1 MHDNDICEI
10 VRIEQ
15 VFLHISFDELR
26 VPLGLFLEG
35 GRVVYRGRLRC
46 NWRAEEICL
55 EGGGELGVNLHIS
68 WARQS

>member
-1 MHDNDICEI
+1 M
-10 VRIEQ
+10 
-15 VFLHISFDELR
+15 
-26 VPLGLFLEG
+26 PLGLFLEC

>member
-1 MHDNDICEI
+1 MHDNDICKI

-15 VFLHISFDELR
+15 LFLHISCDELR

-35 GRVVYRGRLRC
+35 GRVVYRGRWRC
-46 NWRAEEICL
+46 KWRAEEICL
-55 EGGGELGVNLHIS
+55 EGGGKFGVNLHIS

>member
-1 MHDNDICEI
+1 M
-10 VRIEQ
+10 
-15 VFLHISFDELR
+15 
-26 VPLGLFLEG
+26 PLGLFLEG

-46 NWRAEEICL
+46 NWRAEEICQ